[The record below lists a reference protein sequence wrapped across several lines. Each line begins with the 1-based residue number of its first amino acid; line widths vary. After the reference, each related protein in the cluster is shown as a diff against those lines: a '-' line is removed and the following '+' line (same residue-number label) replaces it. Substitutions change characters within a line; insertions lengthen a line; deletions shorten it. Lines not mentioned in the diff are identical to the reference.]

1 MLNQQSFGRKHTITT
16 TNADP
21 CYAGVVTR
29 KDIVTITNTESVAM
43 QSNPAYTTTIRESI
57 VTTANTELV
66 AMQPNPAYAGYDV
79 NTTQLKSESLV

>member
-1 MLNQQSFGRKHTITT
+1 
-16 TNADP
+16 
-21 CYAGVVTR
+21 
-29 KDIVTITNTESVAM
+29 M

-66 AMQPNPAYAGYDV
+66 AMQPDPAYAGYDV